1 MYDSLKKGDHIKFKG
16 KLLGLGNEFKMH
28 HLHSLSIEKTGAFKE
43 IDEIIV
49 RESSLP

>member
-1 MYDSLKKGDHIKFKG
+1 MYDSLKKGDHIRFNA

-28 HLHSLSIEKTGAFKE
+28 HLHSMKIEKTGQFKE